1 MLSIKGACAQPEVVM
16 KSKKKKS
23 SQKDTVF
30 NIFFAAS
37 CFLSVCVYALLS
49 KLQGDP
55 TLKMMTSVLVIILLV
70 TLNTAVGIL
79 HEQVKE
85 YKEKA
90 NVADPAAH
98 PTPKI

>member
-1 MLSIKGACAQPEVVM
+1 M
-16 KSKKKKS
+16 KSKKKKAS
-23 SQKDTVF
+23 RNDTLF
-30 NIFFAAS
+30 NFFFAVS

-55 TLKMMTSVLVIILLV
+55 TIKMMTSVLVMILLV

-85 YKEKA
+85 YKENAA
-90 NVADPAAH
+90 NPAA
-98 PTPKI
+98 PSTSKTE

>member
-1 MLSIKGACAQPEVVM
+1 M

-23 SQKDTVF
+23 SRKDTVF

-37 CFLSVCVYALLS
+37 CFLSVCVYVLLS

-70 TLNTAVGIL
+70 TLNTTVGIL
-79 HEQVKE
+79 HEQVKA
-85 YKEKA
+85 YKEKENA
-90 NVADPAAH
+90 ADPAAP
-98 PTPKI
+98 PTSKTE